1 MQRMTQVD
9 LIIKIMCG
17 GEVRVMDTR
26 GFEEAKYVGWNVKLV
41 DSDVRME
48 WDDVHFSEWK

>member
-1 MQRMTQVD
+1 MTQVD